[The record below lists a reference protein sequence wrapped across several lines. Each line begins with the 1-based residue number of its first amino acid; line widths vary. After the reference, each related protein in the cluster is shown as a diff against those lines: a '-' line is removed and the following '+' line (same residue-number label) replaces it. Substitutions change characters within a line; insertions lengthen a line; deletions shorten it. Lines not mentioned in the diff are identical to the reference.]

1 MNVHT
6 LLILICLSL
15 TASSAFAQ
23 SNGPKSSMAALPAI
37 PEEARRHFVI
47 GTTLFKDA
55 KTDDDFVQ
63 VESEFKQAANLA
75 PQWPDARYN
84 LALAEESAGDYSG
97 AMADFKL
104 YQQFKLSDSESRTIQ
119 DKIYALEAKAGAAV
133 RKQIEREKATA
144 VEEEKRRD
152 YQRIGWLQEKW
163 SYESESPGLP
173 NSAAQ
178 GIVQAKTIDNV
189 VEIGAINNYSRPI
202 GDLLAVVGQSG
213 SVTWEFRFVRAPGG
227 CMDGKR
233 LPVAVTVA
241 QDQRTIRFQVDS
253 YGGAACNYR
262 NLPFIVTL
270 TRK

>member
-1 MNVHT
+1 MKVHT
-6 LLILICLSL
+6 VFVLICLSL
-15 TASSAFAQ
+15 TAPSAFAQ
-23 SNGPKSSMAALPAI
+23 SNGPASAMAASPAV
-37 PEEARRHFVI
+37 PEEARRHFVM
-47 GTTLFKDA
+47 GTTLFKEA
-55 KTDDDFVQ
+55 KAADDFSQ
-63 VESEFKQAANLA
+63 VESEFKKAADLA

-84 LALAEESAGDYSG
+84 LALAKEAAGNYSG
-97 AMADFKL
+97 AMADLKL
-104 YQQFKLSDSESRTIQ
+104 YQQFKISDSEARTVQ
-119 DKIYALEAKAGAAV
+119 DKIYALEAKAGASV
-133 RKQIEREKATA
+133 RKQIDREKAKA
-144 VEEEKRRD
+144 LEEEKRRD
-152 YQRIGWLQEKW
+152 YQRIGWLQEEW

-173 NSAAQ
+173 NSAAK

-189 VEIGAINNYSRPI
+189 VEIGTINNYSRPI

-241 QDQRTIRFQVDS
+241 QDQRTIRFQADS